1 MYHDNMLQGEK
12 EEPRLCK
19 NCSSICLFSGNW
31 GIPLHTNLQ
40 FIKCSVVHHMGL
52 STYYV
57 QITLGG
63 FQIPLP
69 PFQQLKHFFLSLFG
83 KKTHFSKTF
92 SKVGIILLCIVYAVV
107 GANTFISMENPA
119 EEQRSVFHPSENW
132 KSTLGKLS
140 SFIKMK
146 VWGVWGKAFEK
157 TENPSW
163 KMSFYWS
170 GTLTNR
176 RQQRRSQRWH
186 TKFFQCD
193 MTVIKIYHICNG
205 PYSLLRID
213 LTTRYLSRAS
223 LTNIRY
229 QGKQ

>member
-1 MYHDNMLQGEK
+1 MLQGEK

-19 NCSSICLFSGNW
+19 NCSSICLFPGNW
-31 GIPLHTNLQ
+31 GIPLHNKPSVHQ
-40 FIKCSVVHHMGL
+40 MFSCSSQEAVHIL
-52 STYYV
+52 RPNYFR
-57 QITLGG
+57 G
-63 FQIPLP
+63 FSDPPP

-83 KKTHFSKTF
+83 KKTHFSETF

-193 MTVIKIYHICNG
+193 LTVIKIYLICNR

-229 QGKQ
+229 QGKR